1 MKKLLK
7 GGRVV
12 DPANGIDGVH
22 DVLIDGDRI
31 ARVGRDLPVDGATVV
46 EIPAGFVVCPGFIDM
61 HVHLREPGQEHK
73 ETVATGTASAVAGG
87 FTAVACM
94 PNTVA
99 GQRQR
104 ERHVADPGEGARR
117 PDLARVYPI
126 GAVSKGSKGELLA
139 DIAELKQAGC
149 VAITDDGH
157 PVATALLLRRAL
169 EYAGMFGMPVIEHCE
184 DQSLKGDGVAHE
196 GFHAAS
202 LGLRGIPGAAEA
214 LGAERGILLSE
225 LTGSAFHVAH
235 MSARASLR
243 AVRKGKENGV
253 RVTCEVA
260 PHHFTLT
267 DEALAAPIPYD
278 TNTKMNPPLREA
290 ADRDAMLAGIADGT
304 VDAIATDH
312 APHHYDEKNVEFDR
326 APFGIV
332 GLETAVSLSLDRLVH
347 AGLIRLPRLVELMSI
362 NPARILRV
370 PGGVAVGGR
379 AGGHHDPG
387 ARSPRARAGR
397 ATAVAVEEHAVRRL
411 GAPRRRRSHGRRR
424 AYAVRQS
431 RRIRWDMTDGK
442 HSNRSRAGD
451 RCPGDPRDDQG
462 ARRIRAA
469 HP

>member
-7 GGRVV
+7 GGRVI

-31 ARVGRDLPVDGATVV
+31 ARVGRDLPVNGATVV
-46 EIPAGFVVCPGFIDM
+46 EIPSGLVVCPGFIDM

-94 PNTVA
+94 PNTSPVNDNANVTSLILAKAAEA
-99 GQRQR
+99 GQ
-104 ERHVADPGEGARR
+104 
-117 PDLARVYPI
+117 ARVYPI

-139 DIAELKQAGC
+139 DIAELKEAGC

-169 EYAGMFGMPVIEHCE
+169 EYAGMFGIPVIEHCE

-196 GFHAAS
+196 GFHASS

-267 DEALAAPIPYD
+267 DEALATPIPYD
-278 TNTKMNPPLREA
+278 TNTKMNPPLREV

-304 VDAIATDH
+304 VDVIATDH

-332 GLETAVSLSLDRLVH
+332 GLETAISLSLDRLVH
-347 AGLIRLPRLVELMSI
+347 AGVIRLPRLVELMST

-370 PGGVAVGGR
+370 PGGSLTEGAPADITIIAPDLRVRVKAADLRSRSKNTPFDGWELRGGVAATIVGGR
-379 AGGHHDPG
+379 TLFVNPQA
-387 ARSPRARAGR
+387 S
-397 ATAVAVEEHAVRRL
+397 L
-411 GAPRRRRSHGRRR
+411 
-424 AYAVRQS
+424 QL
-431 RRIRWDMTDGK
+431 
-442 HSNRSRAGD
+442 
-451 RCPGDPRDDQG
+451 
-462 ARRIRAA
+462 
-469 HP
+469 